1 MKRRTLILALLAGVV
16 CPAAAIAQTG
26 TDLVEV
32 EPITCWWRT
41 TASAVRTGEPFGLT
55 LTCAVLETEFTKI
68 VPDFSKLEANV
79 VQLPPFEVLGG
90 THPADMVT
98 TAQRFF
104 QYDYQLRVIAE
115 DAFGADVAV
124 PPLEISYKIESK
136 VAGGDSVEGRDQ
148 SYALPP
154 ASIRLTSLVP
164 DDTTDIREAP
174 AAPFAAIESRVS
186 RATLMQTISGVLFAL
201 AGVVVLM
208 MFVGLVRTKTTTT
221 EAARRRLG
229 ARPILRAV
237 AAELGEVQRASRGG
251 WTTELAG
258 RGLAALRIS
267 GTYAAGRDVGQRLV
281 TDAEIASDG
290 ELLVSAGFGRGL
302 YLVSG
307 SVTPESAPDASA
319 PGLADALR
327 ALTTVRYGR
336 GESFGSGT
344 DEAVDTALRITKQQ
358 QSAHSWVTER
368 TEAFTRSLV
377 EMRRRVWA

>member
-237 AAELGEVQRASRGG
+237 AAELGEVQRASRDG

-302 YLVSG
+302 CLVSG
-307 SVTPESAPDASA
+307 SVTPESAPDGSA

-336 GESFGSGT
+336 RESFGSGT
-344 DEAVDTALRITKQQ
+344 DEAVDTALRITTQQ

-368 TEAFTRSLV
+368 TQAFTRSLV
-377 EMRRRVWA
+377 EMRRKVWA